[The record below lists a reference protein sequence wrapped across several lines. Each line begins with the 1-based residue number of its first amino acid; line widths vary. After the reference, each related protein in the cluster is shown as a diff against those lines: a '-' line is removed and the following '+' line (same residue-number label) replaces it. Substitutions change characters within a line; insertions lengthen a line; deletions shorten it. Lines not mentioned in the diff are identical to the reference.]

1 MTPEQIVQIEAK
13 VNEIRQSGGN
23 IKIDD
28 FDKLGINITKDNIS
42 SLEIKL
48 YSGAEFSILGIFAAF
63 ADKDSFKALADN
75 HSELLNKPALTN
87 KDRAT
92 LTPLG
97 IATAQGRSEIIE
109 ILLEKD
115 PELNELAHTNKNGT
129 TFTPL
134 GFAAFKGQSEI
145 VGILLKKDPKLL
157 NRPAQT
163 NKDEATFTPLGIAAG
178 RGQSEII
185 EILLKKGPK
194 LLNEPAHTNKDGS
207 TFTPLRI
214 AVLKGKAEAID
225 KLLEYGASNCSGY
238 DNKLNQ
244 EQKNKLQQNQKT
256 EAFYDGDT
264 TISNIEELNKYYLQ
278 QLCKQSGIPNHLL
291 NQGHVCKDFVDS
303 FKASDEKKIEDISA
317 QLSVL
322 WHETNPEKFQ
332 STAPYDIL
340 ARYLDQE
347 TQDKNDPKVINTIAA
362 YETENGRYKSE
373 NLFKFQENID
383 ELLGFYY
390 QKPTNI
396 KEIIKI
402 SQDWIL
408 PKEEYDQRDNL
419 IKEIAK
425 IPKHAIAIVAEL
437 QKQISQN
444 KERISQNEAEIK
456 SLKTETQETQEHK
469 EERLKQEGFQK
480 TAEAPGQRKID
491 GFFAK
496 GSEKAGSS
504 RGASNPMSLDSIP
517 DPTSTTP
524 NPAPSLKRAR
534 EGGRV
539 ENDGATKSRRIQSG
553 AGGVGR

>member
-1 MTPEQIVQIEAK
+1 M
-13 VNEIRQSGGN
+13 
-23 IKIDD
+23 
-28 FDKLGINITKDNIS
+28 
-42 SLEIKL
+42 
-48 YSGAEFSILGIFAAF
+48 
-63 ADKDSFKALADN
+63 
-75 HSELLNKPALTN
+75 
-87 KDRAT
+87 
-92 LTPLG
+92 
-97 IATAQGRSEIIE
+97 
-109 ILLEKD
+109 
-115 PELNELAHTNKNGT
+115 
-129 TFTPL
+129 
-134 GFAAFKGQSEI
+134 
-145 VGILLKKDPKLL
+145 
-157 NRPAQT
+157 
-163 NKDEATFTPLGIAAG
+163 
-178 RGQSEII
+178 
-185 EILLKKGPK
+185 
-194 LLNEPAHTNKDGS
+194 
-207 TFTPLRI
+207 
-214 AVLKGKAEAID
+214 
-225 KLLEYGASNCSGY
+225 
-238 DNKLNQ
+238 
-244 EQKNKLQQNQKT
+244 
-256 EAFYDGDT
+256 
-264 TISNIEELNKYYLQ
+264 
-278 QLCKQSGIPNHLL
+278 
-291 NQGHVCKDFVDS
+291 
-303 FKASDEKKIEDISA
+303 
-317 QLSVL
+317 
-322 WHETNPEKFQ
+322 WHEANPEKFQ
-332 STAPYDIL
+332 SIVPYDIL
-340 ARYLDQE
+340 VSYRDNE
-347 TQDKNDPKVINTIAA
+347 TQDKNNLKVINAIAA
-362 YETENGRYKSE
+362 YEAENGRYKPE